1 MFHKKKSLSFARNDQ
16 FVMKNGGG
24 GGGGGT
30 PADAGGGGGGGG
42 GGGTLSVTGGTSVAT
57 GVASVCM
64 RASISAIDDS
74 TIIKDKHR

>member
-1 MFHKKKSLSFARNDQ
+1 
-16 FVMKNGGG
+16 MKNGGG